1 MEHMEHGTL
10 RKPVCNACQI
20 VKGFVDSIFFIPAGL
35 LTPKPPLEVH
45 ISFKTVNYT
54 SNSKCHNICYMHSK
68 EQQIFFLK
76 FKQLIFLINLIIQK
90 RGIYLILIN
99 NS

>member
-1 MEHMEHGTL
+1 MEHSANLCAKFVEDF
-10 RKPVCNACQI
+10 CEI
-20 VKGFVDSIFFIPAGL
+20 VKGFVDSIFVIPAGL

-68 EQQIFFLK
+68 EQKIIFLK
-76 FKQLIFLINLIIQK
+76 FKQLIFLMNLIIQK
-90 RGIYLILIN
+90 KGNLF
-99 NS
+99 NSY